1 MKSVYLGIA
10 LMIAIS
16 GLAAVVLQLQ
26 DNSSASAYSSSN
38 GSVRLD

>member
-10 LMIAIS
+10 LMVVIS
-16 GLAAVVLQLQ
+16 ALAAVVTQSQ
-26 DNSSASAYSSSN
+26 DNSASSAYSSDN